1 MQLKPF
7 ISTPTGDIPIVS
19 IPVKS
24 GEKLRFLIIPS
35 LDEKLP
41 INAVRLE
48 VYNPLEMRVVNSN
61 LPAFDLSKIVYV
73 DIIVPK
79 NWISGIYVGVVLDSG
94 NKIICSC
101 YFSFSAPESA
111 PLITKNL
118 NPKWRINYGITVY
131 NPSDKPVGNF
141 LAYIALPISI
151 HPQQIVKDLQ
161 MNPVTLKISTDVE
174 GNHWTRMEK
183 ARIESK
189 EKISMDYT
197 VLIENRP
204 LIISRNYSHIAAT
217 NPYEK
222 NFLKKYLE
230 AEPHIESDHPTIVKM
245 ASKITNINPIVKAK
259 KFAKL
264 VQQTLTYEIQP
275 GEYGAAFAIENKK
288 GDCTEYSA
296 LFVALC
302 RAAGIPARTNAG
314 FALTQNWERHAIAEF
329 LTGGRWIP
337 IDLTILRGGDIVLGA
352 IPTFITITR
361 GNWMGG
367 TLTKEFSYKYQIINS
382 SQKLDVQINWNITP
396 ENGNTIDSNKF
407 KSKNIRIIEPTVIDT
422 QKSLTQVIEC
432 SKIKIL
438 NIEEKTP
445 SHKDI
450 VLLKKKNI
458 STEKKKE
465 EKLFEISVD
474 MPDAA
479 KRDSL
484 FQPIIK
490 LTNNSGSVIS
500 GSFEIRETQNDIL
513 KLIAIYG
520 KKISAN
526 SQVIIKPKI
535 RLVLKGSNE
544 LEFVF
549 LNRIGRNLAK
559 TKSTISIY

>member
-1 MQLKPF
+1 VQLKPF
-7 ISTPTGDIPIVS
+7 ISTTAGDIPITS
-19 IPVKS
+19 TPVKS

-41 INAVRLE
+41 INAVSLE

-61 LPAFDLSKIVYV
+61 LPVFDSSKIVYI
-73 DIIVPK
+73 DIIIPK
-79 NWISGIYVGVVLDSG
+79 NWISGIYIGAVLD
-94 NKIICSC
+94 NRKKIICSC
-101 YFSFSAPESA
+101 YFSFSAPKSA
-111 PLITKNL
+111 PLITRNL
-118 NPKWRINYGITVY
+118 IPKWRINYGITVY
-131 NPSDKPVGNF
+131 NPSDKPIGNF

-151 HPQQIVKDLQ
+151 QPQQIVKDMQ
-161 MNPVTLKISTDVE
+161 MNPTTLKISTDIE
-174 GNHWTRMEK
+174 GNHWTRMEE
-183 ARIESK
+183 ARINSK
-189 EKISMDYT
+189 DKISMNYT
-197 VLIENRP
+197 ALIENRP
-204 LIISRNYSHIAAT
+204 LIISRNYSHIAGT
-217 NPYEK
+217 NPYEN

-230 AEPHIESDHPTIVKM
+230 AEPHIESDHPSIVKM
-245 ASKITNINPIVKAK
+245 ASKITNIDPIVKAK

-329 LTGGRWIP
+329 LIGGRWIP

-352 IPTFITITR
+352 IPTFITVTR

-367 TLTKEFSYKYQIINS
+367 TLTKEFSYKYQIINPT
-382 SQKLDVQINWNITP
+382 QKLDVQINWNISP
-396 ENGNTIDSNKF
+396 ENGNAIDSNKF

-422 QKSLTQVIEC
+422 HKSSTQVIES
-432 SKIKIL
+432 SKVKIL
-438 NIEEKTP
+438 NVEEKIP

-458 STEKKKE
+458 TTEKKKE
-465 EKLFEISVD
+465 KKSLEISID
-474 MPDAA
+474 MPDVA

-490 LTNNSGSVIS
+490 LKNNSENVIS

-535 RLVLKGSNE
+535 KLALKGTNE

-559 TKSTISIY
+559 AKNTISIY